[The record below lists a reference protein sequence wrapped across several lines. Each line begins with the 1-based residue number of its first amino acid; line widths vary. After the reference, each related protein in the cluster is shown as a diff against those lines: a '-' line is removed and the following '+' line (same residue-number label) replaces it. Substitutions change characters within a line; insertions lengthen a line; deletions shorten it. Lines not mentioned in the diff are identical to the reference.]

1 MVATCHAPQLL
12 LTTLS
17 RISLDHT
24 ERLLILQVLTRLLQF
39 GDNKATHHL
48 LDRIGLLTWLQAFL
62 VSNTLHEEVYL
73 SRP

>member
-1 MVATCHAPQLL
+1 
-12 LTTLS
+12 
-17 RISLDHT
+17 LDHT

-62 VSNTLHEEVYL
+62 VSNTLHEEVISAVL
-73 SRP
+73 DLVEVASRAGDQAR